1 MSHLKADLALE
12 GLDAGVYVGVLLQAG
27 GGGEGLAALGAGV
40 AACAYVLRANVALQV
55 GRIGK
60 YLK

>member
-1 MSHLKADLALE
+1 MGMLLE
-12 GLDAGVYVGVLLQAG
+12 TR
-27 GGGEGLAALGAGV
+27 GGGEGLPALGAGV
-40 AACAYVLRANVALQV
+40 TACADVLHADVALQV